1 MVSARASTWA
11 RSKIICSRIQKA
23 GVLPMDFDSL
33 TAISGDIQ
41 EMVMGKDDAIRI
53 KEHRLKNLML
63 QVGQS

>member
-1 MVSARASTWA
+1 
-11 RSKIICSRIQKA
+11 
-23 GVLPMDFDSL
+23 MDFDSL